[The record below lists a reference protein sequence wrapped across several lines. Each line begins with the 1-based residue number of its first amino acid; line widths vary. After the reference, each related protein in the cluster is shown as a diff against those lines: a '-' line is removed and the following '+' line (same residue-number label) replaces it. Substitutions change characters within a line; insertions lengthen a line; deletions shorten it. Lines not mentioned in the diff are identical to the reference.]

1 LAAADG
7 EVTFVQDGLFDRE
20 KVSSIP
26 KGLGNYVALRH
37 TNGFYT
43 YYGHLAKNSI
53 TVNVGD
59 MVSAGMTIGRVG
71 SSGNSSDPHLHF
83 ELWYDSLFWADP
95 FSGNCRNIG
104 TKWLNPI
111 PYDTS
116 FAVWT
121 SGLCNFIP
129 YLDTLREEPPRRDT
143 FSIEDQA
150 IAYWNIQY
158 GLRSGDVLQLKWY
171 DPSGGEW
178 FSYDYVAT
186 QDWWYFYY
194 WSYIFVPTWV
204 SADPWQV
211 VLRRN
216 GEIIDSENFWVF
228 DSNTSTHYPVA
239 SSKPAINK
247 IPGAWRITDLKPIKN
262 LVVYDV
268 LGRVQYASFQEDF
281 SLDVP
286 TTHLAPGVYFI
297 ALTQSDGRSHTAKI
311 WH

>member
-1 LAAADG
+1 
-7 EVTFVQDGLFDRE
+7 
-20 KVSSIP
+20 
-26 KGLGNYVALRH
+26 
-37 TNGFYT
+37 
-43 YYGHLAKNSI
+43 
-53 TVNVGD
+53 
-59 MVSAGMTIGRVG
+59 
-71 SSGNSSDPHLHF
+71 
-83 ELWYDSLFWADP
+83 
-95 FSGNCRNIG
+95 
-104 TKWLNPI
+104 
-111 PYDTS
+111 
-116 FAVWT
+116 
-121 SGLCNFIP
+121 
-129 YLDTLREEPPRRDT
+129 
-143 FSIEDQA
+143 
-150 IAYWNIQY
+150 
-158 GLRSGDVLQLKWY
+158 
-171 DPSGGEW
+171 
-178 FSYDYVAT
+178 
-186 QDWWYFYY
+186 
-194 WSYIFVPTWV
+194 
-204 SADPWQV
+204 V